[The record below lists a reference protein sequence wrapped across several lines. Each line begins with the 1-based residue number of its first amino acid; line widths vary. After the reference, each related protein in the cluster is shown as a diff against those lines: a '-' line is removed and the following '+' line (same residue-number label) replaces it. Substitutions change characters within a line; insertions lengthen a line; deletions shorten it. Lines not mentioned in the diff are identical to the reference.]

1 MDLINLYNNNSKS
14 IFFKK
19 LQFEIIIIG
28 ILIFITIHNYITIK
42 QMVILSFTVIIL
54 IGVLKIKD
62 DKLKDQNT
70 ITMIKLQ
77 TIQKTINDYIN
88 EKIKKID
95 TTTKI
100 NNNVIKKM
108 YKAGVLTHLYTDANL
123 IHFIYSII
131 ILNEYNKEEFYKF
144 VKGVNGILKM
154 KDEIEIYYKANG
166 KFPININEMFE
177 TSLLLKTNTINNLH
191 NFIYTIPKEDQMYK
205 YLYNV
210 IDRYTI
216 LIKRNIDK
224 IYYYYQKNIKIN
236 GVNMSTKFINYNNT
250 KEFYQKDNHYITP
263 SKEQSKL
270 LSFYI

>member
-42 QMVILSFTVIIL
+42 QMIILSFTVIIL

-154 KDEIEIYYKANG
+154 KDEIEIFNKAND

-205 YLYNV
+205 YLYDV

-250 KEFYQKDNHYITP
+250 KEFYQKDNHYIIP